1 MRKRI
6 TFKGKVQGVGF
17 RITTFTI
24 AHKLGIRGWVRN
36 NSDGSVTMVVEGLP
50 EKINQLEEE
59 LETKFSGYI
68 SQKEELEE
76 TTNEKLTDFRILY

>member
-24 AHKLGIRGWVRN
+24 ARKLGIRGWVRN

-50 EKINQLEEE
+50 EKINQLEKE

-68 SQKEELEE
+68 SQKEEQEE
-76 TTNEKLTDFRILY
+76 TTNETLTDFRILY

>member
-17 RITTFTI
+17 RITTLTI

-50 EKINQLEEE
+50 EKINQLEKE

-68 SQKEELEE
+68 SQKEEQEE
-76 TTNEKLTDFRILY
+76 TTKEKLTDFRILY